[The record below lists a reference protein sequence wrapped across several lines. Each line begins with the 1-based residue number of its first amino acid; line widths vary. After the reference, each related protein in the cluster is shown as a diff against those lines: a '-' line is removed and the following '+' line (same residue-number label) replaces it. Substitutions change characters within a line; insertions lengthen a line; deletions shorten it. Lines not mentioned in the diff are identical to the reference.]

1 MHRWFLVFILV
12 WIPLSFGQATPQ
24 TRDQL
29 RDETAKNI
37 AALYQK
43 YPGLFALTP
52 HEKELQAACAVNCS
66 APQVQAELSA
76 ANARI
81 VSSMDEVALQ
91 MERAID
97 NYIVRTVNPKHADLD
112 RQLVAQDLKQILG
125 EVAVGAPSA
134 FVLDSPHGRSLI
146 VAYTLGKGFAMGPG
160 ATSVVLR
167 SYHATDKGLKVGDTT
182 GEDMDG
188 YANVSVKTLPSP
200 VPGQIWFLLWGQ
212 ATGANGPNIRM
223 RGYAYDGSKFR
234 TVWMPANEWGNFTIR
249 VDTNGFTID
258 GEYYRNGKKRHDVY
272 TLAPD
277 SFYLEDLRN

>member
-1 MHRWFLVFILV
+1 MCRRFLVLV
-12 WIPLSFGQATPQ
+12 LGWLPLASGQSAPQ
-24 TRDQL
+24 TRNQL

-37 AALYQK
+37 AALNQR

-52 HEKELQAACAVNCS
+52 HEKELQAACAANCS
-66 APQVQAELSA
+66 DPEIQAGLSA

-81 VSSMDEVALQ
+81 TASMNEVASQ

-223 RGYAYDGSKFR
+223 RGYAYDGSKFK

-258 GEYYRNGKKRHDVY
+258 GEYYRNGKKRHDFY